1 MVKRLLV
8 RVFVIS
14 ESGLRRLALSHPT
27 LLILGNCRSYSQLVR
42 PSRKRIQHMSKLVKI
57 DYAYRVSQRV
67 SVIDLLST

>member
-27 LLILGNCRSYSQLVR
+27 LLTLCNCKRYSQLVR
-42 PSRKRIQHMSKLVKI
+42 QSEKRIQHMSKLVKI